1 MAAKKTGKAEVPRR
15 YRGIRQDT
23 TIKRAE
29 SEAARILNLPPGCV
43 RFVLPSGRK
52 ARTDKSIK
60 AFLKDWGW

>member
-1 MAAKKTGKAEVPRR
+1 MVAKKTRKTEIARR
-15 YRGIRQDT
+15 YRGIRRDT

-29 SEAARILNLPPGCV
+29 TEAARILNLPAGCV

-52 ARTDKSIK
+52 ARTDKSIN